1 MAYIGKSPA
10 QVKRDLA
17 SKDSFTGDGSTT
29 TFDLTDIALDANH
42 IQVFVDNVRQ
52 EPGTGKSYT
61 LGQDGSGDLKR
72 ITFTVAPDNAADIYV
87 INEGTRT
94 HQVTTVSC
102 AAITEAKIGTGAVTV
117 NKLGAD
123 AVTGAKLADDAVDS
137 EHLTDGSVD
146 NVHLAGSIADSKLST
161 ITTASKVN
169 VSSLSAP
176 GSTSLFLRGDRTYA
190 AIDTSGI
197 DTNRFNISL
206 LGFKMAVNEGLTVFN
221 LIDGIVDEFHDESGT
236 DESEGSNDFYCASN
250 DHYQNLTAGSPSP
263 ISAGFG
269 VASVT
274 EPGPS
279 TAGTNPTQG
288 AGTYGS
294 FTVPAGLT
302 TVAAYI
308 WGSGGSGGYGQ
319 PGTPNGGGGGFVTGC
334 LAMTPGQT
342 FQISAGEGG
351 GSGLL
356 GSPAPD
362 FREGGFGGHGP
373 VSSEETG
380 GGDGAYGWGGGLSGI
395 FSPSVDFSTTV
406 PSGDAPNVYLVAGSG
421 GGGGGH
427 NNATGTGGTGGGSSG
442 GGGTGN
448 DGGNGGSQTAGGS
461 SPNSQAGGFLYG
473 GNGNVDGGG
482 GGGAGYYGGG
492 GGGTSSG
499 EHGGGG
505 GGSGYVG
512 HPAIGGSGG
521 NSSAPG
527 STGGGEPNPLYSGLP
542 STLGS
547 TPNKSNIN
555 EGGGH
560 TGSSDG
566 GRAGGDGYVL
576 MTGTATPQTTAT
588 STIVSSAFSAGS
600 VPSTARIVVFEED
613 VDSPTLN
620 SHLVASISRDGGSN
634 YTTAT
639 LTDSGYVTGSSG
651 QRILTGQATIS
662 GQPSGQSMRWKLGI
676 NTSRVKIHGVSLQWA

>member
-10 QVKRDLA
+10 QIKRDLS

-52 EPGTGKSYT
+52 EPGAGKSYT

-72 ITFTVAPDNAADIYV
+72 ITFTAAPDLSATIYV

-102 AAITEAKIGTGAVTV
+102 GAITTA
-117 NKLGAD
+117 KLGGD

-146 NVHLAGSIADSKLST
+146 NVHLSGSIADSKLST

-169 VSSLSAP
+169 VSALSAP

-236 DESEGSNDFYCASN
+236 DESEGSNDTYCATSDFYEN
-250 DHYQNLTAGSPSP
+250 RIAGTP
-263 ISAGFG
+263 ISTSAGFG
-269 VASVT
+269 MASVT
-274 EPGPS
+274 EEDTS
-279 TAGTNPTQG
+279 EAGTNPTQG
-288 AGTYGS
+288 SGTYGT

-302 TVAAYI
+302 SLSTFV
-308 WGSGGSGGYGQ
+308 WGAGGSGGYGN
-319 PGTPNGGGGGFVTGC
+319 PGTPQGGGGGFVTGC
-334 LAMTPGQT
+334 LAVSQGQGL
-342 FQISAGEGG
+342 QISAGEGG
-351 GSGLL
+351 GSGSL
-356 GSPAPD
+356 GSPGPA

-380 GGDGAYGWGGGLSGI
+380 GGDGSYGWGGGLSGI
-395 FSPSVDFSTTV
+395 FAPTVDFSTTV
-406 PSGDAPNVYLVAGSG
+406 PTGSAPGVYLVAGSG

-442 GGGTGN
+442 GDGTGN
-448 DGGNGGSQTAGGS
+448 HGGEGGSQTAGGTS
-461 SPNSQAGGFLYG
+461 NGSQAGGFLYG
-473 GNGNVDGGG
+473 GAGPGDSGG

-492 GGGTSSG
+492 GGGTVSG

-505 GGSGYVG
+505 GGSGYIG
-512 HPAIGGSGG
+512 HPDIGGSGG
-521 NSSAPG
+521 NSGAPG
-527 STGGGEPNPLYSGLP
+527 NTGAGEPNPNYSGLP
-542 STLGS
+542 SSLGTTGPGS
-547 TPNKSNIN
+547 SNKANIN

-560 TGSSDG
+560 SGSADG
-566 GRAGGDGYVL
+566 GYAGGDGYVL
-576 MTGTATPQTTAT
+576 MTGTAVPQSTGT
-588 STIVSSAFSAGS
+588 STIVSTAFAAGS

-613 VDSPTLN
+613 VDTPTLN
-620 SHLVASISRDGGSN
+620 SHLVASISRDGGAN

-639 LTDSGYVTGSSG
+639 LSDSGYVTGASG

-676 NTSRVKIHGVSLQWA
+676 NTSHVKIHGVSLQWA